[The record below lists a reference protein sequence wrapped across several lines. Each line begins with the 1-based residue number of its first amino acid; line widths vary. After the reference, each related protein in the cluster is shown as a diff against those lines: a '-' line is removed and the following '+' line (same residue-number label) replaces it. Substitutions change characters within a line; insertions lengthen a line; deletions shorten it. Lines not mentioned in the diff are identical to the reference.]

1 MRRLRTQQLLDL
13 EDKRKEKE
21 RKKDWLGVRNTR
33 GKRETRSTT
42 STRNVHYVRE
52 CKLSHVDVLGEG
64 LYGEG
69 LRFVVVKRS
78 DEDDNGDEKRIDWVD
93 NYIAIREKRDGQ

>member
-1 MRRLRTQQLLDL
+1 MVTICEFASQSLIPFEVMDNLAIEYTPLISFDFHGRP
-13 EDKRKEKE
+13 
-21 RKKDWLGVRNTR
+21 
-33 GKRETRSTT
+33 ETRSTT

-52 CKLSHVDVLGEG
+52 CELSHVDVLGEG

-78 DEDDNGDEKRIDWVD
+78 DEDDNGDKKGLI
-93 NYIAIREKRDGQ
+93 G